1 MPLSVASTQGQSVP
15 QDPAR
20 ARAREI
26 AGVCLSLRREAAA
39 AAVGVSEETFD
50 KYLRPSLPVVR
61 LGSVR
66 VYPVAALERWLLE
79 NADAPT
85 DELERSR

>member
-1 MPLSVASTQGQSVP
+1 MPPTRPHALADEVP

-20 ARAREI
+20 ARAREV